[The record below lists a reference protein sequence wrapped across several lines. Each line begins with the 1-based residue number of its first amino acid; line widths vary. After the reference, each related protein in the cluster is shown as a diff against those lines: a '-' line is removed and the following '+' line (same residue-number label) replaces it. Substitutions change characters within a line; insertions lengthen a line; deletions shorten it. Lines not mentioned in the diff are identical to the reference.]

1 MYVITKLVSNNTYYW
16 TGSDWTGLID
26 NAKRLK
32 NLKELEAEVTKN
44 DIDFTSVKWVKK

>member
-16 TGSDWTGLID
+16 TGSEWNGLID

-32 NLKELEAEVTKN
+32 DLKGLETVAKKN
-44 DIDFTSVKWVKK
+44 GFDFIDVKWVKK

>member
-16 TGSDWTGLID
+16 TGSDWNGLID

-32 NLKELEAEVTKN
+32 DLKELEA
-44 DIDFTSVKWVKK
+44 